1 MWGGGGIEK
10 GEGRTYG
17 ANELVT
23 WDEGRKAWNIYI
35 YINMVGLGKL

>member
-1 MWGGGGIEK
+1 MWGGEK

-35 YINMVGLGKL
+35 NMVGLGKL